1 MHLKYEESHVETET
15 AKDRPQIIE
24 KNIESITL
32 NWFGR
37 QQLLEPVDG
46 EAKWFRDELGY
57 DWVKVRV
64 TSLPEGMQTRV
75 IRSDCVV
82 DVVYRPRALS

>member
-24 KNIESITL
+24 QNIESITL

-37 QQLLEPVDG
+37 QQLLEPIDG
-46 EAKWFRDELGY
+46 EAKWFQDELGY
-57 DWVKVRV
+57 DWVKIRV
-64 TSLPEGMQTRV
+64 ASGDGGIQTRV
-75 IRSDCVV
+75 IRSDLVI
-82 DVVYRPRALS
+82 DVWYKPRAPS